1 MRSLTAIILLLALG
15 GAVYLGMHMMSGD
28 SDGAA
33 QQLAAP
39 PAPVAVTIAR
49 EVSWTP
55 SIGATGSLRAYQ
67 GVSVTAQEAGMVTA
81 IHFDSGQ
88 AVTKGELLLQQ
99 YDLDERFTLESL
111 KAELNLAHKS
121 YERNQ
126 SLVQSKVGSKS
137 QLDIALSD
145 MERLTAEVK
154 SLEASIAKRAIR
166 APFDGILGIRRV
178 NVGQY
183 IEPGD
188 DIVSLQALDPIYVD
202 FPLPQNRLGRVALG
216 QAVRISTDAW
226 PGVEFDGTVTA
237 LEPLVDPATRSFR
250 VEASL
255 PNPDLALRPGMFVDT
270 RLLLPAGQN
279 VLTLPQVA
287 ISYNP
292 YGDSVFVVEDAVD
305 ENGDAVLVAKSVF
318 VTLGETRGD
327 QVAILNGLEAGQRV
341 VSAGQLRLRNGSR
354 VVLDDRFEVANNPD
368 PSVDNN

>member
-1 MRSLTAIILLLALG
+1 MRSVTATGLLLALG
-15 GAVYLGMHMMSGD
+15 GAVYLGSRMMSGD
-28 SDGAA
+28 SGPAP

-39 PAPVAVTIAR
+39 SVAVAVTAAR
-49 EVSWTP
+49 EDLWTP
-55 SIGATGSLRAYQ
+55 SIRATGSLRAFQ
-67 GVSVTAQEAGMVTA
+67 GVNVTAQEEGMVTA
-81 IHFDSGQ
+81 IHFASGQ
-88 AVTKGELLLQQ
+88 AVSKDALLLQQ
-99 YDLDERFTLESL
+99 YDLDERFMLESV
-111 KAELNLAHKS
+111 KAELSLARKS

-126 SLVQSKVGSKS
+126 SLVESKVGSKS

-154 SLEASIAKRAIR
+154 SLEASISKRAVR

-178 NVGQY
+178 NLGQY

-202 FPLPQNRLGRVALG
+202 FPVPQNRLGQVALG

-237 LEPLVDPATRSFR
+237 LEPLVDPDTRSFQ

-255 PNPDLALRPGMFVDT
+255 PNPDLALRPGMSVDT
-270 RLLLPAGQN
+270 RLLLPAGQK

-305 ENGDAVLVAKSVF
+305 ENGGAVLVAKSVF

-327 QVAILNGLEAGQRV
+327 QVAVLTGVEAGQRV

-354 VVLDDRFEVANNPD
+354 VVIDDRFEVANSPD